1 MHRVCRLAFSAL
13 LALPVLAAWKDGFIR
28 TSDGVGI
35 HYIEAGSGSAIVL
48 QPGWTMPA
56 DIWEPQ
62 INALSKTF
70 HVVAIDPRSQGKSD
84 RPTDGHYAERRSRDI
99 YEVIEQLKLAPVTLI
114 GWSLGVQ
121 EALSYVDQFG
131 TSTLSNI
138 VLVDGDLSPAPDPKQ
153 VANMWARARDF
164 QRRRPEW
171 TSQFVRSMYKTPQS
185 EIYLKKITDAAMS
198 VPTNSAILLILNA
211 YVSGEDWRPALSK
224 IDKPVLYLV
233 STTAKYQI
241 DLLKEKVPSARI
253 ELFRNAGHALFIDE
267 PDRFNDLVAEFAAAG
282 KQQR

>member
-1 MHRVCRLAFSAL
+1 M
-13 LALPVLAAWKDGFIR
+13 ALPMLAAWKDGFIK
-28 TSDGVGI
+28 TSDGVKI

-84 RPTDGHYAERRSRDI
+84 RPTDGHYAERRARDI

-121 EALSYVDQFG
+121 EALSYVNQFG
-131 TSTLSNI
+131 TSTLSSL
-138 VLVDGDLSPAPDPKQ
+138 VLVDGDLSPAPDPKR
-153 VANMWARARDF
+153 VANMWARAGNF

-171 TSQFVRSMYKTPQS
+171 TAQFVRSMYKTPQS

-233 STTAKYQI
+233 STTAKDQI

-253 ELFRNAGHALFIDE
+253 ELFRHAGHALFIDE
-267 PDRFNDLVAEFAAAG
+267 PGRFNDLVAEFAAAG